1 MQYFQTDDDSQLE
14 ELLGQYRDMKWEL
27 QPAVDKLKLLEK
39 EIKKYAMDTGEVAE
53 IDGASVSIR
62 KGYTRSRWN
71 GKALTGYG
79 AAHPEIMQF
88 CTEREVGPAAV
99 IKVKVM

>member
-1 MQYFQTDDDSQLE
+1 MTKYYQDDGLE
-14 ELLGQYRDMKWEL
+14 KMLEAYRDMKAEL
-27 QPAVDKLKLLEK
+27 QPMLTELKSMEK
-39 EIKKYAMDTGEVAE
+39 HIKDRVMETGEVVE

-62 KGYTRSRWN
+62 KGYTRSSWN

-88 CTEREVGPAAV
+88 CTEREIGPAAV
-99 IKVKVM
+99 IKVKL